1 MKGTREQVLEFKE
14 VYESILSE
22 MIERKGNK
30 TKAYEA
36 AEAYWIA
43 KYGERKYKDR
53 DNFGNMKRKSP
64 IWAGYKHYSPI
75 QKWNNRFFEI
85 YFYLADPLSTN
96 IRNFRRAQQVY
107 RAQYGKDRFHSYS
120 AFWNRLR
127 DYQQS
132 GRLKLRA

>member
-1 MKGTREQVLEFKE
+1 MKGTREQVLEFKA
-14 VYESILSE
+14 VYESMLPK
-22 MIERKGNK
+22 MKDRRGKL
-30 TKAYEA
+30 TQAYEA
-36 AEAYWIA
+36 AEQYWMD
-43 KYGERKYKDR
+43 KYGERKYLHR
-53 DNFGNMKRKSP
+53 DSFFRTMRSSP
-64 IWAGYKHYSPI
+64 TYKGYKHYSPI

-85 YFYLADPLSTN
+85 YFDLADPLSTN